1 MRKAFI
7 IFCLSIGGFYL
18 YSSGYMLIKAEISQF
33 FIKNAWL
40 KTLKDKRNHKPW
52 SWADTYP
59 IFEFNVPRI
68 KKSSYVLQG
77 QSGRNMAFSA
87 VHLNSSGMPGESKST
102 VISGHNDSHFN
113 YLKEVQNGD
122 IIYIQDKNQSHTYIV
137 TSINIVNSKQEKL
150 NIRNVNELILTT
162 CYPFDNLQFGSDLR
176 YVIYAD
182 SISRRI

>member
-7 IFCLSIGGFYL
+7 IICFSIGGFYL
-18 YSSGYMLIKAEISQF
+18 YSSGYMLIKAELSQY
-33 FIKNAWL
+33 FIKNAWH
-40 KTLKDKRNHKPW
+40 KTLKDKSIHKPW
-52 SWADTYP
+52 SWADTHP
-59 IFEFNVPRI
+59 ILEFNIPRI
-68 KKSSYVLQG
+68 KKTSYVLQG

-113 YLKEVQNGD
+113 HLKEVQNGD
-122 IIYIQDKNQSHTYIV
+122 IIYIQDKNQSHSYIV
-137 TSINIVNSKQEKL
+137 TSMKIVNSKQENL
-150 NIRNVNELILTT
+150 HIRNIDELILIT

-182 SISRRI
+182 LIDHNI